1 MCILGLFN
9 HVFQQ
14 QWANSAEKN
23 EVEHQRLFSKD
34 LKRGRPK
41 PISVSYTNRILG
53 RLTKAC
59 NYQTAVHYSCQ
70 GLK

>member
-14 QWANSAEKN
+14 QWANSAEKKMK
-23 EVEHQRLFSKD
+23 LSIKDLKD